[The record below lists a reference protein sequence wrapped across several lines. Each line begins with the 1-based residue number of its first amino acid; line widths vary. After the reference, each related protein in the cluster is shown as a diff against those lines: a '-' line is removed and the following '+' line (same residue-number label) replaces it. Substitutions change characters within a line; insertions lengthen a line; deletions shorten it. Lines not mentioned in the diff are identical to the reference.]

1 MTAAKS
7 MALAVREI
15 RAAGPADKPVIR
27 ARSPVVHSRGFTLI
41 ELLVVVAVI
50 AVLLAILMPALSR
63 ARALGKRIACGGNLR
78 QLAVAWN
85 NYLTDSNGRFYQDKD
100 NANVR
105 YGGWKGLKGWWPRP
119 LNPYALGA
127 GIDPNDRQGA
137 KLFHCPADRG
147 GIPGGFF
154 YEQVFEVHGTSY
166 QTNIFLIGQ
175 DSYTP
180 FSDRTAEL
188 DVAIAAQLPNLN
200 VSRVASH
207 TRLLLIGDYGWIN
220 QWKPRP
226 HPQIEWK
233 EWAEWHR
240 KADCHNMAFLDGHV
254 AFTNIRKGFYVTSEY
269 CVLPFQS
276 LYGLAEEV
284 QGPAQ

>member
-1 MTAAKS
+1 MTAAVSRTLVARKT
-7 MALAVREI
+7 
-15 RAAGPADKPVIR
+15 RAAGPAGKRIVCG
-27 ARSPVVHSRGFTLI
+27 RSPVVHSRGFTLI

-50 AVLLAILMPALSR
+50 AVLLAILTPALSR
-63 ARALGKRIACGGNLR
+63 ARVLAKRVACGGNLR

-85 NYLTDSNGRFYQDKD
+85 NYLTDSNGRFYQAI
-100 NANVR
+100 NANIN
-105 YGGWKGLKGWWPRP
+105 YGGWKGLRGWWPRP

-127 GIDPNDRQGA
+127 ALDPNDWQGA
-137 KLFHCPADRG
+137 RLFHCPADRG
-147 GIPGGFF
+147 GVPGGSLHERV
-154 YEQVFEVHGTSY
+154 YDLHGTSY
-166 QTNIFLIGQ
+166 QTNIFLIGK
-175 DSYTP
+175 DSCTA
-180 FSDRTAEL
+180 FSDRTADL
-188 DVAIAAQLPNLN
+188 DLAIAAQLPNLN
-200 VSRVASH
+200 VSRVAGH
-207 TRLLLIGDYGWIN
+207 TRLLLIGDYGWVN

-233 EWAEWHR
+233 EWAEWHG

-276 LYGLAEEV
+276 LYGLAEQV

>member
-1 MTAAKS
+1 MIATTSMTLAARKT
-7 MALAVREI
+7 
-15 RAAGPADKPVIR
+15 RAAGPAGKPIICD
-27 ARSPVVHSRGFTLI
+27 RSLLVHSRGFTLI

-63 ARALGKRIACGGNLR
+63 ARALGKRVACGGNLR

-85 NYLTDSNGRFYQDKD
+85 NYLTDNNGRFYQGI
-100 NANVR
+100 NANIS
-105 YGGWKGLKGWWPRP
+105 YGGWKGLRGWWPRP
-119 LNPYALGA
+119 LNRYALGA
-127 GIDPNDRQGA
+127 AVDANDRQGA
-137 KLFHCPADRG
+137 RLFHCPADRG
-147 GIPGGFF
+147 GVPGGSLRELV
-154 YEQVFEVHGTSY
+154 YDLHGTSY

-175 DSYTP
+175 DSCTP
-180 FSDRTAEL
+180 FSERTAEL
-188 DVAIAAQLPNLN
+188 DVAIAAQLPGLN
-200 VSRVASH
+200 INRVASH

-226 HPQIEWK
+226 HPQVEWK
-233 EWAEWHR
+233 ELAEWHG

-254 AFTNIRKGFYVTSEY
+254 AFTKIQKGFYVTSEY

-276 LYGLAEEV
+276 LYGLAEQV